1 MTMHRR
7 ILFLVLSLI
16 GVAPVVRA
24 QIVRGGSTVSATAAD
39 TLSPFDLGRRAQRD
53 FELFRRLHLPYQATG
68 RSPSQCD
75 ERVGRF
81 CYWYDERSPA
91 APPEPGEISAKRNVL
106 IALLDSLGHVAPD
119 ERWIVAQRVRYLVEA
134 GRGRDALTAARECK
148 VGGWYCEIMIGFSHH
163 MLGEYKAADSV
174 YEGAIAKMLERDRCV
189 WRDLGDLID
198 DDTRQSYRRLPCGS
212 KERIAYEN
220 RVWFLAKVLYSTEG
234 NDSRTEW
241 YARMT
246 YVEMMRDAAGVYQ
259 FGFDDDERELLL
271 RFGWPRAWAR
281 GRGDPRTGEINT
293 VGHEPTPAYRFIPPG
308 YVLNNPTISDSTDW
322 AVQLPP
328 VVGRYAPPYA
338 KTLKPL
344 VHQKAM
350 FRRGDSALVV
360 MAYDARNMPELD
372 STGITAALVV
382 APVTG
387 TQAFRT
393 IHKQAP
399 RKDVITA
406 KAPWAP
412 LIMSAE
418 VWSPD
423 RSAVRRARYGM
434 APPFAV
440 GTRVTLSDLL
450 FYEPYG
456 DFPTTVEEVAPHAL
470 TTEKVH
476 AGEKLGVYWEAY
488 GTELAGEPMKVSLT
502 VVREVEESG
511 FLRRQAKTLR
521 VVTEATPV
529 SITVQDMSARGSST
543 SPRALQLDISTLSK
557 GAYVVQLEIEV
568 AGQYIVRADHRIE
581 ITGR

>member
-1 MTMHRR
+1 M
-7 ILFLVLSLI
+7 LSLA
-16 GVAPVVRA
+16 GFAPVGRA
-24 QIVRGGSTVSATAAD
+24 QIVRGGSSAPATPTDTVS
-39 TLSPFDLGRRAQRD
+39 PFELGRRAQRD
-53 FELFRRLHLPYQATG
+53 FELFRRLHLPYQSTG

-81 CYWYDERSPA
+81 CYWYDERSPG
-91 APPEPGEISAKRNVL
+91 APPEPGEITAKRNVL
-106 IALLDSLGHVAPD
+106 IALLDSLGHIAPG

-134 GRGRDALTAARECK
+134 DRGRDALTAATECK
-148 VGGWYCEIMIGFSHH
+148 VGGWYCDIMIGFAQH
-163 MLGEYKAADSV
+163 MLGDYRAADSV
-174 YEGAIAKMLERDRCV
+174 YEVAIAKMLVRDRCV
-189 WRDLGDLID
+189 WRDLGYLID
-198 DDTRQSYRRLPCGS
+198 EDTRQSYRRLPCAS
-212 KERIAYEN
+212 KERIAYED
-220 RVWFLAKVLYSTEG
+220 RVWFLSKVLYSTDG

-281 GRGDPRTGEINT
+281 GRGDPRTGEYNT
-293 VGHEPTPAYRFIPPG
+293 VGHEPSPAYRFIPPG

-328 VVGRYAPPYA
+328 VVGRYSPTYA
-338 KTLKPL
+338 KSLKPL

-350 FRRGDSALVV
+350 FRRGDTALVV

-372 STGITAALVV
+372 STAITAALVV
-382 APVTG
+382 SPTSAVRG
-387 TQAFRT
+387 FSVV
-393 IHKQAP
+393 HKKAP
-399 RKDVITA
+399 RNDVITV
-406 KAPWAP
+406 KAPWGP

-456 DFPTTVEEVAPHAL
+456 DFPTTVEEVVPHAL
-470 TTEKVH
+470 STEKVR
-476 AGEKLGVYWEAY
+476 AGDKLGVYWEAY
-488 GTELAGEPMKVSLT
+488 GTEPTGEPMKVSLT

-557 GAYVVQLEIEV
+557 GAYVVQLEVEV
-568 AGQYIVRADHRIE
+568 AGQYVVRADHRIE
-581 ITGR
+581 IVVR

>member
-1 MTMHRR
+1 MTMPRR
-7 ILFLVLSLI
+7 LPALLLLLAGFATAAS
-16 GVAPVVRA
+16 A
-24 QIVRGGSTVSATAAD
+24 QIVRVGAPAATSPAD
-39 TLSPFDLGRRAQRD
+39 SLTPLEIGRRAQRD
-53 FELFRRLHLPYQATG
+53 FEMFRRLHLPFQSSG

-81 CYWYDERSPA
+81 CYWYDEKAPA
-91 APPEPGEISAKRNVL
+91 APAEPPEITAKRT
-106 IALLDSLGHVAPD
+106 ALVATLDSLARRAPD
-119 ERWIVAQRVRYLVEA
+119 DRWIVAQRIRYLTEA
-134 GRGRDALTAARECK
+134 ERRGDALTAARECR
-148 VGGWYCEIMIGFSHH
+148 VGGWYCDI
-163 MLGEYKAADSV
+163 MLGFALHMVGEYRAADSV
-174 YEGAIAKMLERDRCV
+174 YADGISKMLVRDRCV
-189 WRDLGDLID
+189 WRDLGYLID
-198 DDTRQSYRRLPCGS
+198 EDTRQSYRRLPCAS
-212 KERIAYEN
+212 KERIAYED

-246 YVEMMRDAAGVYQ
+246 YVEMMREAAGVYQ

-281 GRGDPRTGEINT
+281 GRGDVRTGEFNT
-293 VGHEPTPAYRFIPPG
+293 IGHEPSPAYRFIPPG

-328 VVGRYAPPYA
+328 VLGRYAPPYA
-338 KTLKPL
+338 KSLKPL

-360 MAYDARNMPELD
+360 MSYDARNMPELD
-372 STGITAALVV
+372 STTITAALVV
-382 APVTG
+382 SPVEGTRAFSTVHKKAP
-387 TQAFRT
+387 
-393 IHKQAP
+393 H
-399 RKDVITA
+399 KDVITA
-406 KAPWAP
+406 KSPWGP

-418 VWSPD
+418 VWSSA

-440 GTRVTLSDLL
+440 GARVTLSDLL

-456 DFPTTVEEVAPHAL
+456 EFPQTVEEVAPHAL
-470 TTEKVH
+470 STEKVR

-488 GTELAGEPMKVSLT
+488 GTDPTGEQMKVSLT

-521 VVTEATPV
+521 VVREATPV
-529 SITVQDMSARGSST
+529 SITVQDMSARGSTT
-543 SPRALQLDISTLSK
+543 SPRALQLDISTLTK
-557 GAYVVQLEIEV
+557 GSYVVQLEIEV

-581 ITGR
+581 IVGR

>member
-7 ILFLVLSLI
+7 LLPILFLLAGL
-16 GVAPVVRA
+16 APTASA
-24 QIVRGGSTVSATAAD
+24 QIVRGGTVPPASPQD
-39 TLSPFDLGRRAQRD
+39 SLSPYDLGRRAQRD
-53 FELFRRLHLPYQATG
+53 FELFRRLHLPFQSTG

-81 CYWYDERSPA
+81 CYWYDERAAA
-91 APPEPGEISAKRNVL
+91 APPEPAEITAKRAVL
-106 IALLDSLGHVAPD
+106 IALLDSLARVAPE
-119 ERWIVAQRVRYLVEA
+119 ERWLVAQRVRYLTEA
-134 GRGRDALTAARECK
+134 DRRADALNAATECK
-148 VGGWYCEIMIGFSHH
+148 VGGWYCDIMTGFALH
-163 MLGEYKAADSV
+163 MLGRYKAADSV
-174 YEGAIAKMLERDRCV
+174 YEVGIAKMLVRDRCV
-189 WRDLGDLID
+189 WRDLGYLID
-198 DDTRQSYRRLPCGS
+198 DDTRQAYRRLPCAS
-212 KERIAYEN
+212 KERIAYEDH
-220 RVWFLAKVLYSTEG
+220 VWFLAKVLYSMEG

-246 YVEMMRDAAGVYQ
+246 FVEMMRDAAGVYQ

-271 RFGWPRAWAR
+271 RFGWPRAWSR
-281 GRGDPRTGEINT
+281 GRGDPRTGEFNT
-293 VGHEPTPAYRFIPPG
+293 VGHEPSPAYRFIPPG

-328 VVGRYAPPYA
+328 VVGRYSPPYA

-372 STGITAALVV
+372 STAITAALVV
-382 APVTG
+382 SPATG
-387 TQAFRT
+387 THAFRT
-393 IHKQAP
+393 VRTKAP
-399 RKDVITA
+399 RTDVITA

-423 RSAVRRARYGM
+423 RAAVRRARYGM

-440 GTRVTLSDLL
+440 GTRVTVSDLL

-470 TTEKVH
+470 TTEKVR

-488 GTELAGEPMKVSLT
+488 GTEPAGEPMKVSLT

-521 VVTEATPV
+521 VVREATPV
-529 SITVQDMSARGSST
+529 SITVQDMSARGSTT

-568 AGQYIVRADHRIE
+568 AGQYVVRADHRIE
-581 ITGR
+581 IIGR

>member
-1 MTMHRR
+1 MIMRR
-7 ILFLVLSLI
+7 RLLFLMLSLA
-16 GVAPVVRA
+16 GFAPVGRA
-24 QIVRGGSTVSATAAD
+24 QIVRGGSSAPATPADTVS
-39 TLSPFDLGRRAQRD
+39 PFELGRRAQRD
-53 FELFRRLHLPYQATG
+53 FELFRRLHLPYQSTG

-81 CYWYDERSPA
+81 CYWYDERAPA
-91 APPEPGEISAKRNVL
+91 APPEPGDITAKRNVL
-106 IALLDSLGHVAPD
+106 IALLDSLGHIAPD

-134 GRGRDALTAARECK
+134 ARGRDALTAATECK
-148 VGGWYCEIMIGFSHH
+148 VGGWYCDIMIGFAQH
-163 MLGEYKAADSV
+163 MLGNYTAADSV
-174 YEGAIAKMLERDRCV
+174 YEVAIAKMLVRDRCV
-189 WRDLGDLID
+189 WRDLGYLID
-198 DDTRQSYRRLPCGS
+198 EDTRQSYRRLPCAS
-212 KERIAYEN
+212 KERIAYED
-220 RVWFLAKVLYSTEG
+220 RVWFLSKVLYSTEG

-281 GRGDPRTGEINT
+281 GRGDPRTGEYNT
-293 VGHEPTPAYRFIPPG
+293 VGYEPSPAYRFIPPG
-308 YVLNNPTISDSTDW
+308 YVLNNPTITDSTDW

-328 VVGRYAPPYA
+328 VVGRYSPPYA
-338 KTLKPL
+338 KSLKPL

-372 STGITAALVV
+372 STAITAALVV
-382 APVTG
+382 SPTSAVHG
-387 TQAFRT
+387 FRVV
-393 IHKQAP
+393 HKKAP
-399 RKDVITA
+399 RNDVITV
-406 KAPWAP
+406 KAPWGP

-418 VWSPD
+418 VWSPA

-456 DFPTTVEEVAPHAL
+456 DFPTTVEEVVPHAL
-470 TTEKVH
+470 STEKVR
-476 AGEKLGVYWEAY
+476 AGDKLGVYWEAY
-488 GTELAGEPMKVSLT
+488 GTEPTGEPMKVSLT

-568 AGQYIVRADHRIE
+568 AGQYVVRADHRIE
-581 ITGR
+581 IVVR

>member
-1 MTMHRR
+1 M
-7 ILFLVLSLI
+7 LSLA
-16 GVAPVVRA
+16 GFAPVGRA
-24 QIVRGGSTVSATAAD
+24 QIVRGGSSAPATPADTVS
-39 TLSPFDLGRRAQRD
+39 PFELGRRAQRD
-53 FELFRRLHLPYQATG
+53 FELFRRLHLPYQSTG

-81 CYWYDERSPA
+81 CYWYDERAPA
-91 APPEPGEISAKRNVL
+91 APPEPGDITAKRNVL
-106 IALLDSLGHVAPD
+106 IALLDSLGHIAPD

-134 GRGRDALTAARECK
+134 DRGRDALTAATECK
-148 VGGWYCEIMIGFSHH
+148 VGGWYCDIMIGFAQH
-163 MLGEYKAADSV
+163 MLGNYTAADSV
-174 YEGAIAKMLERDRCV
+174 YEVAIAKMLVRDRCV
-189 WRDLGDLID
+189 WRDLGYLID
-198 DDTRQSYRRLPCGS
+198 EDTRQSYRRLPCAS
-212 KERIAYEN
+212 KERIAYED
-220 RVWFLAKVLYSTEG
+220 RVWFLSKVLYSTEG

-281 GRGDPRTGEINT
+281 GRGDPRTGEYNT
-293 VGHEPTPAYRFIPPG
+293 VGHEPSPAYRFIPPG
-308 YVLNNPTISDSTDW
+308 YVLNNPTITDSTDW

-328 VVGRYAPPYA
+328 VVGRYSPPYA
-338 KTLKPL
+338 KSLKPL

-372 STGITAALVV
+372 STAITAALVV
-382 APVTG
+382 SPTSAVHG
-387 TQAFRT
+387 FRVV
-393 IHKQAP
+393 HKKAP
-399 RKDVITA
+399 RNDVITV
-406 KAPWAP
+406 KAPWGP

-418 VWSPD
+418 VWSPA

-456 DFPTTVEEVAPHAL
+456 DFPTTVEEVVPHAL
-470 TTEKVH
+470 STEKVR
-476 AGEKLGVYWEAY
+476 AGDKLGVYWEAY
-488 GTELAGEPMKVSLT
+488 GTEPTGEPMKVSLT

-568 AGQYIVRADHRIE
+568 AGQYVVRADHRIE
-581 ITGR
+581 IVVR

>member
-1 MTMHRR
+1 M
-7 ILFLVLSLI
+7 LSLA
-16 GVAPVVRA
+16 GFAPVGRA
-24 QIVRGGSTVSATAAD
+24 QIVRGGSSAPATPADTVS
-39 TLSPFDLGRRAQRD
+39 PFELGRRAQRD
-53 FELFRRLHLPYQATG
+53 FELFRRLHLPYQSTG

-81 CYWYDERSPA
+81 CYWYDERAPA
-91 APPEPGEISAKRNVL
+91 APPEPGDITAKRNVL
-106 IALLDSLGHVAPD
+106 IALLDSLGHIAPD

-134 GRGRDALTAARECK
+134 DRGRDALTAATECK
-148 VGGWYCEIMIGFSHH
+148 VGGWYCDIMIGFAQH
-163 MLGEYKAADSV
+163 MLGNYTAADSV
-174 YEGAIAKMLERDRCV
+174 YEVAIAKMLVRDRCV
-189 WRDLGDLID
+189 WRDLGYLID
-198 DDTRQSYRRLPCGS
+198 EDTRQSYRRLPCAS
-212 KERIAYEN
+212 KERIAYED
-220 RVWFLAKVLYSTEG
+220 RVWFLSKVLYSTEG

-281 GRGDPRTGEINT
+281 GRGDPRTGEYNT
-293 VGHEPTPAYRFIPPG
+293 VGHEPSPAYRFIPPG
-308 YVLNNPTISDSTDW
+308 YVLNNPTITDSTDW

-328 VVGRYAPPYA
+328 VVGRYSPPYA
-338 KTLKPL
+338 KSLKPL

-372 STGITAALVV
+372 STAITAALVV
-382 APVTG
+382 SPTSAVHG
-387 TQAFRT
+387 FRVV
-393 IHKQAP
+393 HKKAP
-399 RKDVITA
+399 RNDVITV
-406 KAPWAP
+406 KAPWGP

-418 VWSPD
+418 VWSPA

-456 DFPTTVEEVAPHAL
+456 DFPTTVEEVVPHAL
-470 TTEKVH
+470 STEKVR
-476 AGEKLGVYWEAY
+476 AGDKLGVYWEAY
-488 GTELAGEPMKVSLT
+488 GTEPTGEPMKVSLT

-568 AGQYIVRADHRIE
+568 AGQYVVRADHRIE
-581 ITGR
+581 IIGR